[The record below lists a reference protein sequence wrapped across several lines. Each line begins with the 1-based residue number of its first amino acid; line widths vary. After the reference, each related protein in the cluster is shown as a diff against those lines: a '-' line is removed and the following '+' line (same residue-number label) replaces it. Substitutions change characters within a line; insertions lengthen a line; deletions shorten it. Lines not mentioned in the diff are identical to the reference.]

1 MAALNEF
8 LSALVSATP
17 DAFRLIYGDAA
28 AEITTP
34 ETLEAALDAAGSEP
48 LYLDPVTAN
57 GDVPFLYSFTENAQA
72 DQWQDDVVKPTA
84 VLFKDGLLICAYALD
99 TAAKDTEE
107 VRALADAMAGYLT
120 DPIPTP
126 GANGWEVVH
135 FDPDHYVT
143 YDALADIYQEEAPP
157 APETLVETPAV
168 QTEGYA
174 LPWEEE
180 DHGTLND
187 AKLLSPF
194 RLDDPRYGQ
203 EMTISIGKNRES
215 MQWGPKAMPVWTFVD
230 MLSRH
235 REDKN
240 KDGLSFVLAEIVGNQ
255 RKKAAVKACYGV
267 GLDIDVGVAGSV
279 IDEALVNLGCLAV
292 RYTTHS
298 HAKASTKVLKD
309 RIAKWCKKNDI
320 AEGVTQDSIVRFLR
334 EESRWDESIIKTVEY
349 VDDVHDPEGF
359 MVQLDHIPMPKHR
372 VVLPLAEPFI
382 PTAVAKTHD
391 EGMKM
396 WGDVCRALAK
406 ALGDLPLDRSAVDP
420 SRLFYFPRHA
430 AKRPFETRIVGGDL
444 LDWKSLDLA
453 SGPADL
459 DDVTTDDPA
468 LALLLNEVKATDKA
482 KPKSKSTTE
491 EGRDLGRWSIK
502 AAGGFQIV
510 DLIKDHAED
519 RVRTNGAH
527 KIDIECPF
535 DEEHSD
541 PGNPEDKG
549 CFAVNAGDGPS
560 EIFTIKCQHDSCS
573 QRTNLDFLGKML
585 KDGWFDRDAID
596 DPTYNALLEEGAEGL
611 SEEGEKIK
619 AEDDAREVYEK
630 LVDALTEDSSD
641 EDVEDCLKAVIE
653 ANLPPRRAIQIENKV
668 RKALGMTAPNFTK
681 LMRAVQKN
689 VARDQNEKGEIKDPK
704 GRLVFMYENSFNF
717 DEAFDACFKTLTLT
731 NKKDQEPTFCCVQTD
746 PVRLNRNP
754 KTGRITFDTLN
765 EKALWSEMNKRMTFM
780 RRTDK
785 GDGTREAIP
794 KEVGDYV
801 YQQAYTELPQSP
813 EIIYTPL
820 FTADGDLVMTPGY
833 KPDLNILMANT
844 NFTVAVPQSPSWDEV
859 EEAVKFLREEVLI
872 DFPFLDYDL
881 NGEERREPSEANALA
896 MIITPFMRRMING
909 CTPVFFVSKPTPGTG
924 GTLLGKLPM
933 LLFDGQESAPM
944 RYTQNEE
951 EMQKSLLSA
960 IIETRSHLFFDDVK
974 EFNNRALLQSITA
987 QEIGGRMLGK
997 TANISRPN
1005 LFNWIGTG
1013 NNPIVLSEMERRIV
1027 WVRLNGKTV
1036 DIQTR
1041 VFRHKDFTDFL
1052 HTNRSKIV
1060 GYILTMIQY
1069 WIDLEKPM
1077 FEERKRASFEDWSRK
1092 VGGVLKACGIEGFLD
1107 NRASAIAD
1115 MDETAIRAFVKEW
1128 IKKFGFEKVLTGK
1141 LFDHAYGMEMDI
1153 IEGNNDDQ
1161 KKRMFQ
1167 KKMHNLDGRAFR
1179 IDNLDYLVRSGLSEE
1194 GDPMFFLQRVDQFL
1208 AEETPQPDPIAA

>member
-8 LSALVSATP
+8 LSALVSATE
-17 DAFRLIYGDAA
+17 DAFRLIYGDVT

-34 ETLEAALDAAGSEP
+34 ESLEAAVAAAGAEP

-57 GDVPFLYSFTENAQA
+57 GDVPFLYSYTENAQP

-99 TAAKDTEE
+99 AAVQVTPEVTAI
-107 VRALADAMAGYLT
+107 ADAMAGYLT
-120 DPIPTP
+120 DPVPTP

-135 FDPDHYVT
+135 LDPEHYVT
-143 YDALADIYQEEAPP
+143 FAQLAEVYVEDAPP
-157 APETLVETPAV
+157 APEILIDTPAV

-180 DHGTLND
+180 DHGALND

-194 RLDDPRYGQ
+194 QLDDPRYAQ
-203 EMTISIGKNRES
+203 EMTVSIGANRES
-215 MQWGPKAMPVWTFVD
+215 VKWTPKAMTVWTFVD

-235 REDKN
+235 REDKK
-240 KDGLSFVLAEIVGNQ
+240 KDGLAFVLAEIVGNQ
-255 RKKAAVKACYGV
+255 RRKAAVKACYGV
-267 GLDIDVGVAGSV
+267 GLDIDVGVSGAV
-279 IDEALVNLGCLAV
+279 IDEALVKLGKLAV

-298 HAKASTKVLKD
+298 HAKTSTKMLKD
-309 RIAKWCKKNDI
+309 RIAKWCKKHDI
-320 AEGVTQDSIVRFLR
+320 AEGVTQQSIERFLR
-334 EESRWDESIIKTVEY
+334 EEPTMRWDESIIKTVEY

-372 VVLPLAEPFI
+372 IVLPLTEPFV

-396 WGDVCRALAK
+396 WGEVCHALAK

-430 AKRPFETRIVGGDL
+430 ANRPFEARIVGGDL
-444 LDWKSLDLA
+444 LDWKSLELA
-453 SGPADL
+453 QGGAD
-459 DDVTTDDPA
+459 DAPTGD
-468 LALLLNEVKATDKA
+468 ALLDLVLNEVKATDKS

-510 DLIKDHAED
+510 DLIKDHADD
-519 RVRTNGAH
+519 RIRTNGAH

-535 DEEHSD
+535 DEDHSD

-585 KDGWFDRDAID
+585 KDDWFDRDTID
-596 DPTYNALLEEGAEGL
+596 DPTYNALLEEGSEGL
-611 SEEGEKIK
+611 SPEGEKIK
-619 AEDDAREVYEK
+619 VEDDAREVYEK
-630 LVDALTEDSSD
+630 LVDGLTEDSSE
-641 EDVEDCLKAVIE
+641 EDVDDCLRAVIE
-653 ANLPPRRAIQIENKV
+653 ANLPTRRSIQIEAKI
-668 RKALGMTAPNFTK
+668 RKALKLSQPNVTK
-681 LMRAVQKN
+681 LLKSARAEISRAK
-689 VARDQNEKGEIKDPK
+689 NEKGSIKDPK
-704 GRLVFMYENSFNF
+704 GREVFEYESSYNF
-717 DEAFDACFKTLTLT
+717 DEAFDACFRTLTMT
-731 NKKDQEPTFCCVQTD
+731 NKKDKEPTFSCVQTD
-746 PVRLNRNP
+746 PVRLNRNA
-754 KTGRITFDTLN
+754 KTGRISFDVLN
-765 EKALWSEMNKRMTFM
+765 EAAMRSEMNKRMTFM
-780 RRTDK
+780 RRSEK

-794 KEVGDYV
+794 KEVGEYV
-801 YQQAYTELPQSP
+801 YQQCYNELPQSP

-833 KPDLNILMANT
+833 KADLNILMANI
-844 NFTVAVPQSPSWDEV
+844 NFTVAVPQSPTWAEV
-859 EEAVKFLREEVLI
+859 EEAVAFLREEVLI
-872 DFPFLDYDL
+872 DFPFLDYDT
-881 NGEERREPSEANALA
+881 NGTERRDPSEANALA

-1052 HTNRSKIV
+1052 NSNRSKIV

-1092 VGGVLKACGIEGFLD
+1092 VGGVLQACGIEGFLD

-1128 IKKFGFEKVLTGK
+1128 IKKYGFNKVLTGD
-1141 LFDHAYGMEMDI
+1141 LFNHAYGMEMDI

-1194 GDPMFFLQRVDQFL
+1194 GDPMFFLQRVEQYL
-1208 AEETPQPDPIAA
+1208 EEQPQPDPLAA

>member
-8 LSALVSATP
+8 LSALVGATE
-17 DAFRLIYGDAA
+17 DAFRLIYGDTT

-34 ETLEAALDAAGSEP
+34 ESLNAAVAAAGDEP
-48 LYLDPVTAN
+48 LYLDVVTAN
-57 GDVPFLYSFTENAQA
+57 GDVPFLYTYTENAQA
-72 DQWQDDVVKPTA
+72 DQWQDDVVQPTA
-84 VLFKDGLLICAYALD
+84 VLFKDGALICVYALD
-99 TAAKDTEE
+99 AAQKDSPE
-107 VRALADAMAGYLT
+107 VQALAEAMAGYLT

-126 GANGWEVVH
+126 GANGWTLEH
-135 FDPDHYVT
+135 FAGDHFVPY
-143 YDALADIYQEEAPP
+143 AQLADLYAEEAPA
-157 APETLVETPAV
+157 APEALIDTPAV
-168 QTEGYA
+168 TTEGYA

-215 MQWGPKAMPVWTFVD
+215 VQWTPKPMPVWTFVD

-267 GLDIDVGVAGSV
+267 GLDIDVGVSGAV
-279 IDEALVNLGCLAV
+279 IDEALVGLGCLAV

-309 RIAKWCKKNDI
+309 RIAKWCKKNNV
-320 AEGVTQDSIVRFLR
+320 AEGVTQATIERFLR

-372 VVLPLAEPFI
+372 VVLPLAAPFV

-444 LDWKSLDLA
+444 LDWKSLELTS
-453 SGPADL
+453 SGEIDDAPTGDAAL
-459 DDVTTDDPA
+459 D
-468 LALLLNEVKATDKA
+468 LLLNEVKTNDKT
-482 KPKSKSTTE
+482 KPKSKSTTD
-491 EGRDLGRWSIK
+491 EGRALGRWSIK

-510 DLIKDHAED
+510 DLIKDYAED

-535 DEEHSD
+535 DEEHSN
-541 PGNPEDKG
+541 PGDPEDKG
-549 CFAVNAGDGPS
+549 CFAVSAGDGPS

-573 QRTNLDFLGKML
+573 ERTNLDFLGKML
-585 KDGWFDRDAID
+585 KDGWFDQEAIN

-619 AEDDAREVYEK
+619 VEDDARELYEK
-630 LVDALTEDSSD
+630 LVDGLNEDSSD
-641 EDVEDCLKAVIE
+641 DDLDDAIRAVIE
-653 ANLPPRRAIQIENKV
+653 ANLPQRRTIVVEDRIYKAIGMS
-668 RKALGMTAPNFTK
+668 KANFTK
-681 LMRAVQKN
+681 LMKTARAEY
-689 VARDQNEKGEIKDPK
+689 AREQNTKGEIKDPK
-704 GRLVFMYENSFNF
+704 GRLVFTYDGSFNF
-717 DEAFDACFKTLTLT
+717 DEAFDACFKTLTVT
-731 NKKDQEPTFCCVQTD
+731 NRKDKEPTFCCVQTD
-746 PVRLNRNP
+746 PVRLNRNE
-754 KTGRITFDTLN
+754 KTGRITFDTLD
-765 EKALWSEMNKRMTFM
+765 EKGMKSEMNKRMTFM

-785 GDGTREAIP
+785 GDGIREPIP
-794 KEVGDYV
+794 KEVGEYV

-820 FTADGDLVMTPGY
+820 FTAKGDLVMTPGY
-833 KPDLNILMANT
+833 KEDLNILMANI
-844 NFTVAVPQSPSWDEV
+844 NFTVDVPQNPTWDEV

-881 NGEERREPSEANALA
+881 NGTERREPSEANALA
-896 MIITPFMRRMING
+896 MLITPFMRRMING

-997 TANISRPN
+997 TANVSRPN

-1069 WIDLEKPM
+1069 WIDLEKPA

-1092 VGGVLKACGIEGFLD
+1092 VGGVLKACGVEGFLD

-1115 MDETAIRAFVKEW
+1115 MDETAIRSFVKEW

-1141 LFDHAYGMEMDI
+1141 LFEHAYGMEMDI

-1179 IDNLDYLVRSGLSEE
+1179 IENLDYLVRSGLTSE

-1208 AEETPQPDPIAA
+1208 EEQPKPDPIAA